1 MKIRHIK
8 NVLFGLVGALV
19 ITVGFSAFT
28 RTIAT
33 IRFYYSIANLGIP
46 DLPPSM
52 AYYTGSSAYALND
65 QGQVIGQ
72 LSTNTGASYPFL
84 WKNGAI
90 ASRLRLLSN

>member
-19 ITVGFSAFT
+19 LTVGFSAFT

-33 IRFYYSIANLGIP
+33 IRFYYSVTNIGIP

-90 ASRLRLLSN
+90 ACRLRLLSN